1 MFLNKTIY
9 LVRHGET
16 ILNAEHK
23 RQGREGKL
31 SEKGVAQVSATA
43 ARLIDFKISKIFSS
57 PYERTI
63 ETTQI
68 IRSIIDPTNTLSLE
82 YSELLTERRNPSSI
96 IGLSYDDTHTVY
108 AINFMDKSYHPDDAR
123 FEDEENFNDLKQR
136 ALELQKFLA
145 SNAPDHSLCV
155 THGIFLKMFLSVCIY
170 GEALTMAEYIK
181 LSVFNP
187 AENAGLSVI
196 EYSPIKS
203 ITGNGWKVLA
213 YNDSSSE
220 VSGASI

>member
-1 MFLNKTIY
+1 MFLSKTIY

-16 ILNAEHK
+16 ILNSEHK
-23 RQGREGKL
+23 RQGSEGRL
-31 SEKGVAQVSATA
+31 SDKGILQVTATA
-43 ARLIDFKISKIFSS
+43 NRLYNFKISQIFSS

-63 ETTQI
+63 QTTEI
-68 IRSIIDPTNTLSLE
+68 IKSIIDPDNRMPLK
-82 YSELLTERRNPSSI
+82 YSNLLIERRNPSSI
-96 IGLSYDDTHTVY
+96 IGLSYDHPHTVD
-108 AINFMDKSYHPDDAR
+108 AINFMDKSYHSEDAR

-136 ALELQKFLA
+136 ALDLQKFLA
-145 SNAPDHSLCV
+145 RNAEDHALCV

-170 GEALTMAEYIK
+170 GESLSMADYIK

-213 YNDSSSE
+213 YNDSSAE
-220 VSGASI
+220 VSSASI